1 MSTNTTSQQIYDA
14 LVSKDFNPNALD
26 IMGKDVNDPS
36 KADLFSFEFKT
47 ENKNYGTVVVLLDSE
62 SNMEVY
68 YGDNVGRTMEADDK
82 NTWYDFLY
90 LLRNIAKKNLY
101 TFTLNDMNKLKY
113 NMKSI
118 AAVTEGTLLEGYYGT
133 SKTSYSNQP
142 KETKLIIKHS
152 RPLGEDDARFRN
164 IKTLFV
170 QTNEGERFKL
180 PFTSLTGG
188 KAMARH
194 VAEGGNPYDAF
205 GQHIV
210 EMMTEMATLQ
220 RFLRASKNKG
230 YVSEANDL
238 VEKSERHYNRLKR
251 KAKRLIS
258 RRGYH
263 EELEAHDPIS
273 ITDLDETV
281 DEIRELFLN
290 QQLDARVESAL
301 PLLAKIQQEATQ
313 QDYNNLQ
320 KGREVIQQIEK
331 HKTTPVTVPKI
342 KGQVTQK
349 TADEPDI
356 TKMKIKDIP
365 GYYIQK
371 GIDNVKQIDYDMGA
385 EYKRVAG
392 QIADKISGKSTG
404 TVSKDQVKQRYDKLK
419 SIPYIGDK
427 AAADFEKN
435 IKDDPR
441 VKKEGVHMKELEEFE
456 QWIDSLSAELVNE
469 NPTEE
474 EPDSP
479 EAVQNF
485 DKDDQLVDD
494 KMARVPV
501 DAPIS
506 THTVQKGDTLYSLA
520 KKHGTSVDKL
530 KQINRQDTDT
540 INVGQK
546 LNVPEDEQLEEAKTG
561 YCSDQCCGSDV
572 KAEDCTCSP
581 DCKHCNCN
589 AVEEVIDID
598 TGKQA
603 LKAERDPMLDDI
615 ELERLKAL
623 IR

>member
-1 MSTNTTSQQIYDA
+1 M
-14 LVSKDFNPNALD
+14 
-26 IMGKDVNDPS
+26 
-36 KADLFSFEFKT
+36 
-47 ENKNYGTVVVLLDSE
+47 
-62 SNMEVY
+62 
-68 YGDNVGRTMEADDK
+68 
-82 NTWYDFLY
+82 
-90 LLRNIAKKNLY
+90 
-101 TFTLNDMNKLKY
+101 
-113 NMKSI
+113 
-118 AAVTEGTLLEGYYGT
+118 
-133 SKTSYSNQP
+133 
-142 KETKLIIKHS
+142 
-152 RPLGEDDARFRN
+152 
-164 IKTLFV
+164 

-281 DEIRELFLN
+281 DEIRDLFLN

-313 QDYNNLQ
+313 QDYDNLQ

-331 HKTTPVTVPKI
+331 HRTTPTSIPRI
-342 KGQVTQK
+342 KGEITQSSEP
-349 TADEPDI
+349 EPDI
-356 TKMKIKDIP
+356 TQMKIKDIP
-365 GYYIQK
+365 GHYIKK
-371 GIDNVKQIDYDMGA
+371 GLDALTPDNVKQIDYDMGA
-385 EYKRVAG
+385 EYDRLAG

-404 TVSKDQVKQRYDKLK
+404 TVSQDQVKQRYEKLK

-441 VKKEGVHMKELEEFE
+441 VKTEGDVINMKELAEFE
-456 QWIDSLSAELVNE
+456 RWVKGIVEDPTQEDDDELDE
-469 NPTEE
+469 Q
-474 EPDSP
+474 EP
-479 EAVQNF
+479 
-485 DKDDQLVDD
+485 

-501 DAPIS
+501 DAPVS
-506 THTVQKGDTLYSLA
+506 THTVQQGDTLYNLS
-520 KKHGTSVDKL
+520 KKFGTDVDRL
-530 KQINRQDTDT
+530 KQMNRQDSDN
-540 INVGQK
+540 IQIGQT
-546 LNVPEDEQLEEAKTG
+546 LNVPEPDMKEEELEEAHAGDT
-561 YCSDQCCGSDV
+561 CSCCGNKIDEQG
-572 KAEDCTCSP
+572 KCGCGPECS
-581 DCKHCNCN
+581 HCGGQHEI
-589 AVEEVIDID
+589 EEVVDID
-598 TGKQA
+598 TGKEA
-603 LKAERDPMLDDI
+603 LKAERDPMLEA
-615 ELERLKAL
+615 ELARILQLTK
-623 IR
+623 

>member
-1 MSTNTTSQQIYDA
+1 MSANTVSQQLYDM
-14 LVSKDFNPNALD
+14 LVSRDLAPKPLD
-26 IMGKDVNDPS
+26 IMGKDIAEPAD
-36 KADLFSFEFKT
+36 ADLFSFEYKT
-47 ENKNYGTVVVLLDSE
+47 ENKNYGTVVILLDSE
-62 SNMEVY
+62 QNMEVFF
-68 YGDNVGRTMEADDK
+68 GDTVGKTMDDDDK
-82 NTWYDFLY
+82 ESWYDFLY

-101 TFTLNDMNKLKY
+101 RFSLNNMNKLKY

-118 AAVTEGTLLEGYYGT
+118 AAITEGVLLEGYYGS

-281 DEIRELFLN
+281 DEIRDLFLN

-313 QDYNNLQ
+313 QDYDNLQ

-331 HKTTPVTVPKI
+331 HRTTPTSIPRI
-342 KGQVTQK
+342 KGEITQSSEP
-349 TADEPDI
+349 EPDI
-356 TKMKIKDIP
+356 TQMKIKDIP
-365 GYYIQK
+365 GHYIKK
-371 GIDNVKQIDYDMGA
+371 GLDALTPDNVKQIDYDMGA
-385 EYKRVAG
+385 EYDRLAG

-404 TVSKDQVKQRYDKLK
+404 TVSQDQVKQRYEKLK

-441 VKKEGVHMKELEEFE
+441 VKTEGDVINMKELAEFE
-456 QWIDSLSAELVNE
+456 RWVKGIVEDPTQEDDDELDE
-469 NPTEE
+469 Q
-474 EPDSP
+474 EP
-479 EAVQNF
+479 
-485 DKDDQLVDD
+485 

-501 DAPIS
+501 DAPVS
-506 THTVQKGDTLYSLA
+506 THTVQQGDTLYNLS
-520 KKHGTSVDKL
+520 KKFGTDVDRL
-530 KQINRQDTDT
+530 KQMNRQDSDN
-540 INVGQK
+540 IQIGQT
-546 LNVPEDEQLEEAKTG
+546 LNVPEPDMKEEELEEAHAGDT
-561 YCSDQCCGSDV
+561 CSCCGNKIDEQG
-572 KAEDCTCSP
+572 KCGCGPECS
-581 DCKHCNCN
+581 HCGGQHEI
-589 AVEEVIDID
+589 EEVVDID
-598 TGKQA
+598 TGKEA
-603 LKAERDPMLDDI
+603 LKAERDPMLEA
-615 ELERLKAL
+615 ELARILQLTK
-623 IR
+623 